1 MPNRSEFI
9 DSEVPGLDDL
19 INTLVSAKLA
29 LIEKQ
34 QRLDSL
40 EWMVAMLI
48 ATNGFELKINI
59 PDYLK
64 DGNYVNILAKALKD
78 RKIIIDNSMSKELMV
93 PTMVNGVVEHK
104 VISSKEQ
111 LLDVLTNLASDK

>member
-1 MPNRSEFI
+1 MPNRLEFT

-19 INTLVSAKLA
+19 INTLVNAKLA

-40 EWMVAMLI
+40 EWMVAVLI

-78 RKIIIDNSMSKELMV
+78 RKIIIDNSMSKELMIPIV
-93 PTMVNGVVEHK
+93 VHGAVEHK